1 MMKYKRITFA
11 VGTLVRQLFLLFALF
26 CFAELWNWGIA
37 EPRPASV
44 ASSSVGPKIVWENA
58 VQTGHSGR
66 VNSVLFSTDGRLLAS
81 VGADS
86 EIKLWRAAD
95 GELLNTLKQ
104 DVGALHNIA
113 FSPDGKMLASGS
125 ASATRN
131 LLLYNVADG
140 SLLRT
145 VTAHENGTT
154 CIAFTPDESLL
165 VSGGGDYTLR
175 LWRVSDGALVKE
187 LNQGAHVISL
197 AVSPDG
203 EVVAAGDSSGK
214 IKLWRLADG
223 AQIGGFAAHTEYVFS
238 LAFSANGSMLASGGG
253 DESLKLWALPNG
265 TLTRAITIPNS
276 GTAISVAFSPDG
288 RSTIAVTSEL
298 VTSPAD
304 TMQSLGAVR
313 SWRISD
319 GALFSIYDQ
328 QTNSTVNTIA
338 LSPNGSLLGY
348 GRQDGSVVVA
358 RRPF

>member
-1 MMKYKRITFA
+1 MKYTRITFA
-11 VGTLVRQLFLLFALF
+11 VRMLGRQLVLLFALF
-26 CFAELWNWGIA
+26 CLAELLNWGIA
-37 EPRPASV
+37 EPKPGSV
-44 ASSSVGPKIVWENA
+44 ASSPIAPNIVWENGL
-58 VQTGHSGR
+58 QTGHSSR
-66 VNSVLFSTDGRLLAS
+66 VNSVLFSTDGRWVAS

-86 EIKLWRAAD
+86 EIKLWRAED
-95 GELLNTLKQ
+95 GGLVNTLRQEK
-104 DVGALHNIA
+104 GSPHNIA

-131 LLLYNVADG
+131 LLIYRVADG

-145 VTAHENGTT
+145 VTAHHNGTT
-154 CIAFTPDESLL
+154 CIAFTPDGSLL
-165 VSGGGDYTLR
+165 ISGGGDYTLK

-203 EVVAAGDSSGK
+203 RVVAAGDSNGK
-214 IKLWRLADG
+214 IRLWRLADA

-253 DESLKLWALPNG
+253 DERLKLWTMPDG
-265 TLTRAITIPNS
+265 TLIRAVTIPNS
-276 GTAISVAFSPDG
+276 GTATSVAFSPDG
-288 RSTIAVTSEL
+288 QSMIAVTSEL

-304 TMQSLGAVR
+304 TMQSLGAIR

-328 QTNSTVNTIA
+328 QANATVNAIA

-348 GRQDGSVVVA
+348 GHQDGSLVVA
-358 RRPF
+358 RSPF